1 MAGLQIFRLRAPV
14 PLAPTPGRETLDDYC
29 AGHRWSREQF
39 SAAVAIGHP
48 AAIRVHRVTRD
59 GPVLYLFVAP
69 DSAAE
74 FHRDF
79 ARMVAGFTDA
89 SAPLVSFTDRG
100 SYVPIEDARRAM
112 NLSKAALQLAIQWFR
127 FPSCREVPV
136 RRADGVREFVPCV
149 ISRELDQWIEKVQ
162 LLHPAF
168 GRVVTAP
175 RDAA

>member
-29 AGHRWSREQF
+29 VGHRWSREQF

-89 SAPLVSFTDRG
+89 SAPLVSFAGRG
-100 SYVPIEDARRAM
+100 SVPIEDARRAL
-112 NLSKAALQLAIQWFR
+112 NLSKAALELAIQWFR

-136 RRADGVREFVPCV
+136 RRADGVREFVPCA
-149 ISRELDQWIEKVQ
+149 SARELDHWIETVQ
-162 LLHPAF
+162 MLCPAF
-168 GRVVTAP
+168 ARVGAP